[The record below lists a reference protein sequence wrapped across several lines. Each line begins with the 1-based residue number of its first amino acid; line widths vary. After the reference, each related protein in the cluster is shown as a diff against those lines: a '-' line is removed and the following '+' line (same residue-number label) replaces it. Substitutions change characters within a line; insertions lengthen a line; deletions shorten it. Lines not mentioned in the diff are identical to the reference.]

1 MSDCEWRSPCQ
12 GSSISSFK
20 LDSTTKSGIKII
32 SNSDDGVERLKAKQN
47 FNDLDFITIEE
58 AAEMTS
64 GTRVTF
70 VPGMQAIYAEAL
82 KNVCFVKKIQ
92 ILENLAIK

>member
-1 MSDCEWRSPCQ
+1 M
-12 GSSISSFK
+12 
-20 LDSTTKSGIKII
+20 TK
-32 SNSDDGVERLKAKQN
+32 KQK
-47 FNDLDFITIEE
+47 FNDLDFVSIEE

-82 KNVCFVKKIQ
+82 KNVCFVKKNTYHQSIASQ
-92 ILENLAIK
+92 NGHR